1 MPTGVG
7 GSPGQFR
14 VQHRIHVEINAGI
27 IMGSYEYVRFQTI
40 DKPLDD
46 EQLEFMNRQSSRAQI
61 SRVEFINEYHYG
73 GFRGDAVEM
82 MFRGYDIHI
91 LWNSYGTRNIML
103 RLNTGLPWSPDE
115 FEEHFSDS
123 EIQWLP
129 DETGSGGVLKIV
141 LSLEDHSGMMMPQ
154 QFDSFMS
161 SLSTLRDQLEEGDP
175 RVFYLAWLATCSDG
189 DEDAYEPPVP
199 AGLQTLTPALKELAA
214 FLDIPDSLLAV
225 AAERSPLQPSAT
237 PKTNPVDTWIAE
249 RSQTELQ
256 QIATQLLQDSTGTVR
271 RKFLQQIRATA
282 CVDSWPVAQP
292 SRTRAQLLE
301 AMNIL
306 ERQWRQQERDRAAE
320 ARRQKL
326 EAMAANP
333 AATIAKIFGLA
344 ANRTTVDYE
353 SAVSLLVELREAL
366 DPESAADVTCAAA
379 AELRRQY
386 PRARSLL
393 TLLRSERFV

>member
-1 MPTGVG
+1 
-7 GSPGQFR
+7 
-14 VQHRIHVEINAGI
+14 
-27 IMGSYEYVRFQTI
+27 
-40 DKPLDD
+40 
-46 EQLEFMNRQSSRAQI
+46 
-61 SRVEFINEYHYG
+61 
-73 GFRGDAVEM
+73 
-82 MFRGYDIHI
+82 
-91 LWNSYGTRNIML
+91 
-103 RLNTGLPWSPDE
+103 
-115 FEEHFSDS
+115 
-123 EIQWLP
+123 
-129 DETGSGGVLKIV
+129 
-141 LSLEDHSGMMMPQ
+141 
-154 QFDSFMS
+154 MS